1 MPPGFSLRFLLRC
14 PDSKSEEDATGFFF
28 GGSTGKTILPKIFG
42 PLNFSK
48 RTLICSGGKFVG
60 SSFAGASGASVEGTS
75 ATGSG
80 VTAFSGSFS
89 VFDGF
94 VCGFSALAFEVD
106 FGSSFLVL
114 L

>member
-60 SSFAGASGASVEGTS
+60 SSFAGASGASVEGTCYWFRS
-75 ATGSG
+75 N
-80 VTAFSGSFS
+80 SFQVLFQS
-89 VFDGF
+89 
-94 VCGFSALAFEVD
+94 SMALFAD
-106 FGSSFLVL
+106 SL